1 MNENGIDLRKVS
13 DEAIRGPELQKRED
27 ALTTAGFSPAFISDL
42 RESKATLYTEE
53 NITQKIT
60 DLKALGF
67 TDPTKMITSLP
78 AILGLNIENITQKIT
93 DLKALGFTDPTKMI
107 TSSPTILGLNI
118 ENITRKFGTLE
129 NIFQLYGMPIDAKE
143 FVESNLSVLGT
154 KIDKLWIVARALRTL
169 NLDSR
174 EITPAFLSR
183 LLFSN
188 VTNSVASAVSLSDTS
203 GAKITQT
210 QLLKAIQEAKKI
222 PQVEKELIIKKTNS
236 KLAQRYRRGY
246 GAQE

>member
-42 RESKATLYTEE
+42 RESKATLYTE
-53 NITQKIT
+53 
-60 DLKALGF
+60 
-67 TDPTKMITSLP
+67 
-78 AILGLNIENITQKIT
+78 ENITQKIT

>member
-78 AILGLNIENITQKIT
+78 A
-93 DLKALGFTDPTKMI
+93 
-107 TSSPTILGLNI
+107 ILGLNI